1 MQENERSTVAMSDK
15 KSFVFYTEY
24 REHLEMLP
32 PEQIGELMLALIDYQ
47 ETGEVPDLPKGSALA
62 MCFSFIKKRMDKD
75 NIKYEEKCERNR
87 SNGKKG
93 GRPTNQTVISET
105 EENPNKPNGF
115 SENRTV
121 IEETDNNPTEP
132 RKADNDNEYDSDNE
146 YDNDCDNEEYIH
158 TPEKICANAHTKK
171 AVKSHKKPD
180 PVVYSDVPELDEAIH
195 EFIKFRNGMKKPMSD
210 RAVTLMMNKLETLSH
225 DKYEQVQI
233 LNQSIMQGWTG
244 VYELKGENKQYS
256 HSPRASNNR
265 VADQLDESYK
275 MMAEWAQERAEKGG
289 FADEKRDG

>member
-1 MQENERSTVAMSDK
+1 MSDK

-75 NIKYEEKCERNR
+75 NIKYEEKCERNKE
-87 SNGKKG
+87 NGKKG
-93 GRPTNQTVISET
+93 GRPAKEPVIEET
-105 EENPNKPNGF
+105 DNNPKKPIGF

-132 RKADNDNEYDSDNE
+132 RKADNEYDSDNE

-195 EFIKFRNGMKKPMSD
+195 EFIKFRKGMKKPMSD

-275 MMAEWAQERAEKGG
+275 MMADWAKERAKQEIIHEHETK
-289 FADEKRDG
+289 

>member
-75 NIKYEEKCERNR
+75 NIKYEEKCERNKE
-87 SNGKKG
+87 NGKKG
-93 GRPTNQTVISET
+93 GRPAKEPVIEET
-105 EENPNKPNGF
+105 DNNPKKPNGF

-195 EFIKFRNGMKKPMSD
+195 EFIKFRKGMKKPMSD

-275 MMAEWAQERAEKGG
+275 MMADWAKERVEKGG
-289 FADEKRDG
+289 FADEERDG

>member
-115 SENRTV
+115 SENQTV
-121 IEETDNNPTEP
+121 ISETKENPTEP
-132 RKADNDNEYDSDNE
+132 RKADNENEYDSDNE

-195 EFIKFRNGMKKPMSD
+195 EFIKFRKGMKKPMSD

-289 FADEKRDG
+289 FADEERDG

>member
-93 GRPTNQTVISET
+93 GRPTNQTVVSET

-146 YDNDCDNEEYIH
+146 YDNEEYIH
-158 TPEKICANAHTKK
+158 TPEKICANAHKKK

-195 EFIKFRNGMKKPMSD
+195 EFIKFRKGMKKPMSD

-244 VYELKGENKQYS
+244 VYELKGESKQYS
-256 HSPRASNNR
+256 YSPRASNNR

-289 FADEKRDG
+289 FADEKSGK

>member
-75 NIKYEEKCERNR
+75 NIKYEEKCERNKE
-87 SNGKKG
+87 NGKKG
-93 GRPTNQTVISET
+93 GRPAKEPVIEET
-105 EENPNKPNGF
+105 DNNPKKPNVF

-195 EFIKFRNGMKKPMSD
+195 EFIKFRKGMKKPMSD

-275 MMAEWAQERAEKGG
+275 MMADWAKERVEKGG
-289 FADEKRDG
+289 FADEERDG

>member
-1 MQENERSTVAMSDK
+1 MSDK

-75 NIKYEEKCERNR
+75 NIKYEEKCERNKE
-87 SNGKKG
+87 NGKKG
-93 GRPTNQTVISET
+93 GRPAKEPVIEETDNNQ
-105 EENPNKPNGF
+105 KKQNGF

-132 RKADNDNEYDSDNE
+132 RKADNEYDSDNE

-195 EFIKFRNGMKKPMSD
+195 EFIKFRKGMKKPMSD

-275 MMAEWAQERAEKGG
+275 MMADWAKERAKQEIIHEHETK
-289 FADEKRDG
+289 

>member
-1 MQENERSTVAMSDK
+1 MSDK

-75 NIKYEEKCERNR
+75 NIKYEEKCERNKE
-87 SNGKKG
+87 NGKKG
-93 GRPTNQTVISET
+93 GRPAKEPVIEET
-105 EENPNKPNGF
+105 DNNPKKPNVF

-195 EFIKFRNGMKKPMSD
+195 EFIKFRKGMKKPMSD

-275 MMAEWAQERAEKGG
+275 MMADWAKERVEKGG
-289 FADEKRDG
+289 FADEERDG

>member
-1 MQENERSTVAMSDK
+1 MSDK

-47 ETGEVPDLPKGSALA
+47 ETGEAPDLPKGSALA

-93 GRPTNQTVISET
+93 GRPTNQMVISET

-115 SENRTV
+115 SENQTV
-121 IEETDNNPTEP
+121 ILETEKNPTEP
-132 RKADNDNEYDSDNE
+132 RKADNDNEYDNE

-195 EFIKFRNGMKKPMSD
+195 EFIKFRKGMKKPMSD

-289 FADEKRDG
+289 FADEERDG

>member
-1 MQENERSTVAMSDK
+1 MSDK

-75 NIKYEEKCERNR
+75 NIKYEEKCERNKE
-87 SNGKKG
+87 NGKKG
-93 GRPTNQTVISET
+93 GRPAKEPVIEET
-105 EENPNKPNGF
+105 DNNPKKPNGF

-195 EFIKFRNGMKKPMSD
+195 EFIKFRKGMKKPMSD

-275 MMAEWAQERAEKGG
+275 MMADWAKERVEKGG
-289 FADEKRDG
+289 FADEERDG

>member
-1 MQENERSTVAMSDK
+1 MSDK

-195 EFIKFRNGMKKPMSD
+195 EFIKFRKGMKKPMSD